1 MGIPLLA
8 YSQHQHSAP
17 PILQKKIPPM
27 NFALPTFH
35 ENPSAWGPTT
45 FPTEFVGIPY
55 SDFSKSHR
63 IGRVA
68 DFTAAQ
74 RAWQKM
80 KNPQPEETKDNFAMV
95 DTTKQKKQQ
104 RLGHRHGGG
113 NRQGWRQQKAR
124 EERKKTARSEGAS
137 RQNRRYHKLAQA
149 RRAGWRNRWND
160 NDRKE
165 SSLNVKSTWKIVS
178 EFETAHFAKLR
189 ANRPEVTDLKDCGEL
204 KQYNGLYDRVTMK
217 RPKKLKRFEERDFYY
232 VTAFD
237 DPIIEEFASDPK
249 TKVQVFTTD
258 AVVTHIMCCARAQV
272 PWDVKAT
279 RVGNKLFL
287 DKRSGSDI
295 DLLTVN
301 ETARDPPTNED
312 PDSINSASKLSIE
325 CTQINQN
332 FSQQI
337 LNEDVAGIQ
346 MGQPNP
352 FHDED
357 DAEDGHSAARV
368 CYRYRKYDMGG
379 LHMICRTELHGVLT
393 KKGKQLNFTTCAL
406 NEWNAKSAGNAPW
419 RAKLER
425 QPRGVLA
432 SELKNNSMKLA
443 KWTAASHL
451 AGADLMKIGFVKR
464 KSPKDPFNHE
474 IVHTMVYEPQK
485 FALQIN
491 LSIDNM
497 WGVLKMMIETLLA
510 QDAGTYVILKDAN
523 KDIVRVYSVPEDE
536 FDSEESSGSDDSDSD
551 ESDDE

>member
-1 MGIPLLA
+1 MD
-8 YSQHQHSAP
+8 
-17 PILQKKIPPM
+17 
-27 NFALPTFH
+27 FALPTFH
-35 ENPSAWGPTT
+35 ENKSAWGPTT
-45 FPTEFVGIPY
+45 CPTEFVGIPY
-55 SDFSKSHR
+55 SDFSKTQRLNH
-63 IGRVA
+63 IA

-74 RAWQKM
+74 QRWMRESGRTKA
-80 KNPQPEETKDNFAMV
+80 PEESKEDKFSMV
-95 DTTKQKKQQ
+95 DTTKIKKQQ
-104 RLGHRHGGG
+104 RLGQGRGGG

-124 EERKKTARSEGAS
+124 EERKKTARTEGAS

-149 RRAGWRNRWND
+149 RRAGWRSKWND
-160 NDRKE
+160 KEHKE
-165 SSLNVKSTWKIVS
+165 SSLNVKSSWKIVS

-189 ANRPEVTDLKDCGEL
+189 ANRPEVTDLKDCGDL
-204 KQYNGLYDRVTMK
+204 KFYDGTYDRVNMK

-272 PWDVKAT
+272 PWDIKAT

-287 DKRSGSDI
+287 DKRSGSTI

-301 ETARDPPTNED
+301 ETAKDPPSNED
-312 PDSINSASKLSIE
+312 PDAINSATKLSIE

-337 LNEDVAGIQ
+337 LDESKEGIQ
-346 MGQPNP
+346 LGQENP
-352 FHDED
+352 FHDDE
-357 DAEDGHSAARV
+357 DAEEGHSAARI

-379 LHMICRTELHGVLT
+379 LHMICRTEIHGVL
-393 KKGKQLNFTTCAL
+393 KKQDKFLNFTTCAL
-406 NEWNAKSAGNAPW
+406 NEWDAKAAGNAPW
-419 RAKLER
+419 RTKLAR

-464 KSPKDPFNHE
+464 KSPKDPYNHE
-474 IVHTMVYEPQK
+474 IVHTMVYEPLK

-497 WGVLKMMIETLLA
+497 WGVLKMMVETLLA
-510 QDAGTYVILKDAN
+510 QDAGIYVILKDAN
-523 KDIVRVYSVPEDE
+523 KDIVRVYSVPDDE
-536 FDSEESSGSDDSDSD
+536 FDSDESSGDDESD
-551 ESDDE
+551 ESSDDEE